1 MRELP
6 PFLRAYRKE
15 KGGFDIAIR
24 GELYEWELLGK
35 DLINLDDIPPAG
47 QEFSVFTSGYGNDLM
62 QTALVSEDSFVV
74 INRVACTSGVSP
86 NNYEV
91 VGTNLTKWTPNMF
104 VQIVI
109 DTTGYYRDPQ
119 NLYQSGISGMAS
131 PYPMTVNRIKY
142 YDLFPPIYVL
152 PDQTWD
158 VRFTLY
164 NDLLK
169 AYKNGLFTTVEDN
182 LVLAQVFIDYTL
194 YDGTDAIL
202 ARKLLS
208 LGVPITIDSVQ
219 WLRQLILQNKGLD
232 TETFDFY
239 LKAIREIAKKN
250 KKQRKLQGVATISDY
265 DPS

>member
-1 MRELP
+1 MM
-6 PFLRAYRKE
+6 
-15 KGGFDIAIR
+15 AIR
-24 GELYEWELLGK
+24 GELYEWELTGK
-35 DLINLDDIPPAG
+35 ELTLTDIPPAG
-47 QEFSVFTSGYGNDLM
+47 MEFSVFTSGYGNELG
-62 QTALVSEDSFVV
+62 QTALVSEDSFIV
-74 INRVACTSGVSP
+74 INRVACTPGVSP
-86 NNYEV
+86 NGYEV
-91 VGTNLTKWTPNMF
+91 VGGILTKWIPNMF

-109 DTTGYYRDPQ
+109 DTTGYYCDPQ
-119 NLYQSGISGMAS
+119 NLYQAGISGMAS

-158 VRFTLY
+158 IRFTLY

-169 AYKNGLFTTVEDN
+169 AYENGLFTNVDDN
-182 LVLAQVFIDYTL
+182 IVLAQVFIDYTL

-208 LGVPITIDSVQ
+208 LGVPVTIDTVQ

-239 LKAIREIAKKN
+239 LKAVREIAKKA
-250 KKQRKLQGVATISDY
+250 KEQRKLQGLATISDY

>member
-1 MRELP
+1 M
-6 PFLRAYRKE
+6 
-15 KGGFDIAIR
+15 AIR
-24 GELYEWELLGK
+24 GELYEWELTGDELT
-35 DLINLDDIPPAG
+35 LADIPPAG
-47 QEFSVFTSGYGNDLM
+47 QEFSIFTSGYGNALN

-74 INRVACTSGVSP
+74 LNRIACTPGVSP

-91 VGTNLTKWTPNMF
+91 VGGILTKWTPNMF
-104 VQIVI
+104 VQI
-109 DTTGYYRDPQ
+109 
-119 NLYQSGISGMAS
+119 GISGMAS
-131 PYPMTVNRIKY
+131 PYPITVERINY
-142 YDLFPPIYVL
+142 YDLYPPVYVM

-158 VRFTLY
+158 IRFTLY

-169 AYKNGLFTTVEDN
+169 AYKNGLFTNVDDKT
-182 LVLAQVFIDYTL
+182 VLAQVFVDYTL

-208 LGVPITIDSVQ
+208 LGVPVTIDTVQ

-239 LKAIREIAKKN
+239 LKAVREMAKKA
-250 KKQRKLQGVATISDY
+250 KEKRKLQGLATISDY

>member
-1 MRELP
+1 MM
-6 PFLRAYRKE
+6 
-15 KGGFDIAIR
+15 AIR
-24 GELYEWELLGK
+24 GELYEWELTGNELT
-35 DLINLDDIPPAG
+35 LADIPPAG
-47 QEFSVFTSGYGNDLM
+47 QEFSIFTSGYGNSLN

-74 INRVACTSGVSP
+74 INRIACTPGVSP

-91 VGTNLTKWTPNMF
+91 VGGILTKWTPNMF

-119 NLYQSGISGMAS
+119 NLYHAGISGMAS

-158 VRFTLY
+158 VRFTIY

-169 AYKNGLFTTVEDN
+169 AYENGLFTNVDDKI
-182 LVLAQVFIDYTL
+182 VLAQVFVDYTL
-194 YDGTDAIL
+194 YNGTDAIL

-208 LGVPITIDSVQ
+208 LGVPVTIDSVQ

-239 LKAIREIAKKN
+239 LKAVREIAKKA
-250 KKQRKLQGVATISDY
+250 KEQRKLQGLATISDY